1 MAAASAGLLFLN
13 GLGAIFGPLA
23 TGWIMGE
30 IGPEGFFL
38 FIGVL
43 FAVMAAYAA
52 WRMTRRTVAAGS
64 GNFATLAPTATA
76 LAVGVAVEEQAN
88 D

>member
-1 MAAASAGLLFLN
+1 
-13 GLGAIFGPLA
+13 
-23 TGWIMGE
+23 
-30 IGPEGFFL
+30 
-38 FIGVL
+38 
-43 FAVMAAYAA
+43 MAAYAA